1 MEVGALVA
9 KILVIDDDPDLRM
22 ILRRILEAHGHEVIL
37 GEDGLR
43 GLAVAQRQ
51 RPDAIVLDVMM
62 PVMDGFEV
70 LDRLQRDDRTLHV
83 PVVMLTALAVN
94 DARERCEEAG
104 AASFVE
110 KPYDPTDLVT
120 TIERVVAAA
129 ASR

>member
-1 MEVGALVA
+1 MA
-9 KILVIDDDPDLRM
+9 KILVIDDDEDLRL

-43 GLAVAQRQ
+43 GLAIAQRQ

-70 LDRLQRDDRTLHV
+70 LDRLLRDDRTSHV
-83 PVVMLTALAVN
+83 PVVMLTALAVT

-104 AASFVE
+104 ATSFVE
-110 KPYDPTDLVT
+110 KPYDPADLLS
-120 TIERVVAAA
+120 TIERVVAAGA
-129 ASR
+129 AP

>member
-1 MEVGALVA
+1 MA
-9 KILVIDDDPDLRM
+9 KILVIDDDEDLRM

-51 RPDAIVLDVMM
+51 HPDAIVLDVMM

-70 LDRLQRDDRTLHV
+70 LDRLLGDERTRRV
-83 PVVMLTALAVN
+83 PVVMLTALAVA

-129 ASR
+129 AAR

>member
-1 MEVGALVA
+1 MA
-9 KILVIDDDPDLRM
+9 KILVIDDDEDLRL

-43 GLAVAQRQ
+43 GLAIAQRQ

-70 LDRLQRDDRTLHV
+70 LDRLLRDDRTRHV
-83 PVVMLTALAVN
+83 PVVMLTALTVT

-110 KPYDPTDLVT
+110 KPYDPTDLLT
-120 TIERVVAAA
+120 TIERVVAAGAVRQHA
-129 ASR
+129 AG